1 MDINLKQIY
10 FGGVTLQ
17 IPEVWTAETEMYD
30 EPDGRQCASIDV
42 SAQEG
47 DVRSVV
53 ISYGPMPE
61 GSDALLEVNGTL
73 EEFLEDI
80 DTDNEEPI
88 YSWTFKG
95 QEAYGFDFKTED
107 GACCSFLCIGVEKE
121 NETKLLTVLIS
132 ASDEEELESLT
143 AFVEEYIDFR

>member
-1 MDINLKQIY
+1 MEINLKQIY

-30 EPDGRQCASIDV
+30 EPDGRQCACIDV

-47 DVRSVV
+47 DVRSIV

-61 GSDALLEVNGTL
+61 GSDALMEANGTL

-80 DTDNEEPI
+80 DTENEEPV
-88 YSWTFKG
+88 YSWSFKEN
-95 QEAYGFDFKTED
+95 EAYGFDFKTED
-107 GACCSFLCIGVEKE
+107 GASCSFLCIGVEKE
-121 NETKLLTVLIS
+121 NETKLLTVLVS